1 MTTPLSGMVMMLE
14 ELEVVRGKVMDW
26 HEIAKATA
34 NKIDTNRD
42 NIITVMHTTSFDDVT
57 IYILPAVRNAMRL
70 DKIATARQE
79 RKHYTFKAVFFVPR
93 NVDKD
98 DVRIWVLAT
107 VRAFAEFKH
116 GKALFDIFADLMKA
130 YTSMRDEMFTLAREK
145 DTFILMHRIH

>member
-1 MTTPLSGMVMMLE
+1 MVLE
-14 ELEVVRGKVMDW
+14 ELEVIRGKVMNW
-26 HEIAKATA
+26 YEVAKATA

-42 NIITVMHTTSFDDVT
+42 NIITVMHTESFDDVT

-70 DKIATARQE
+70 DKVITARQ
-79 RKHYTFKAVFFVPR
+79 RKYYTFKAVFFAPK

-116 GKALFDIFADLMKA
+116 GKALFDIFADLVKA
-130 YTSMRDEMFTLAREK
+130 YTSMRDETFTLAREK
-145 DTFILMHRIH
+145 DAFILMHRVH